1 MALDT
6 GGVTSLYRTGEYDPS
21 SDASRHDAPTLRDG
35 HDVGAALKAVRQ
47 FQGVSLQDLADAT
60 RIRQTY
66 LAALEDM
73 RLDELP
79 SRPFA
84 IGYVKAYARHLG
96 LDVDE
101 AVERFRN
108 DHPEHDE
115 GLRAPIGVRKER
127 DPRLALIIIAGLLI
141 GAAILLWNVA
151 QRAIAEK
158 APSQAVVAEAP
169 GADPPTDIGGP
180 IQVGGPTAPP
190 VESTT
195 PDAYVTPG
203 MANNGDG
210 SETAA
215 KAAEA
220 PVMSLPV
227 GSAFKPEG
235 QIYGAPAGAA
245 SSPGVIIKARRNGV
259 FEVKGPDGSNYFT
272 RVLQQGE
279 AYRVPALKGLT
290 VTVSDPGLFQVF
302 VAGRYTGPLPGL
314 VTQSSSLVALAP
326 VAPAAPV
333 Q

>member
-21 SDASRHDAPTLRDG
+21 SDQARSDAPTLQDG
-35 HDVGAALKAVRQ
+35 HDIGAALKAIRQ
-47 FQGVSLQDLADAT
+47 FHGVTLQDLADAT

-66 LAALEDM
+66 LEALEAM

-96 LDVDE
+96 LDAEE

-115 GLRAPIGVRKER
+115 GLRAPVGVRKER
-127 DPRLALIIIAGLLI
+127 DPRLALVLIACLLV

-151 QRAIAEK
+151 QRTITEK
-158 APSQAVVAEAP
+158 GPSKAVVAEAP
-169 GADPPTDIGGP
+169 ADLPPADVGGP
-180 IQVGGPTAPP
+180 IQVGGAIPPP
-190 VESTT
+190 VEANQ

-210 SETAA
+210 SETAE
-215 KAAEA
+215 KAAQA
-220 PVMSLPV
+220 PVLSLPL
-227 GSAFKPEG
+227 GAAFKPEG
-235 QIYGAPAGAA
+235 AIYGAPAGAQ
-245 SSPGVIIKARRNGV
+245 VVIKARRNGT
-259 FEVKGPDGSNYFT
+259 FEVKGADGSNYFT

-302 VAGRYTGPLPGL
+302 VDGRYTGPLPGL
-314 VTQSSSLVALAP
+314 VTQAAKLPETAP
-326 VAPAAPV
+326 PPPSPPAA

>member
-6 GGVTSLYRTGEYDPS
+6 GGVTSLYRTGDYDPS
-21 SDASRHDAPTLRDG
+21 SDATRTDAPTLQDG
-35 HDVGAALKAVRQ
+35 HDVGAALKAIRQ
-47 FQGVSLQDLADAT
+47 FHGVTLQDLADAT

-66 LAALEDM
+66 LDALEHM

-96 LDVDE
+96 LDADE

-115 GLRAPIGVRKER
+115 GLRAPVGVRKER

-158 APSQAVVAEAP
+158 APSKAVVAETQVQVVP
-169 GADPPTDIGGP
+169 STETGGP
-180 IQVGGPTAPP
+180 IQVGAATPLPP
-190 VESTT
+190 EANS
-195 PDAYVTPG
+195 PDAYIPPG

-210 SETAA
+210 TETAA

-220 PVMSLPV
+220 PVLSLPL
-227 GSAFKPEG
+227 GAAFKPEG
-235 QIYGAPAGAA
+235 TIYGAPAGAT
-245 SSPGVIIKARRNGV
+245 VVIKARRNGT
-259 FEVKGPDGSNYFT
+259 FEVKGADGTNYFT

-279 AYRVPALKGLT
+279 AYRVPSLKGLS

-302 VAGRYTGPLPGL
+302 VAGRYTGPLPGV
-314 VTQSSSLVALAP
+314 VTQTSKL
-326 VAPAAPV
+326 VAPAAPAPTATPA

>member
-21 SDASRHDAPTLRDG
+21 SDAGRHDAPTLQDG
-35 HDVGAALKAVRQ
+35 YDIGAALKAIRQ
-47 FQGVSLQDLADAT
+47 FHGVTLQDLADAT

-66 LAALEDM
+66 LDALENM

-108 DHPEHDE
+108 DNPEHDE
-115 GLRAPIGVRKER
+115 GLRAPVGVRKER
-127 DPRLALIIIAGLLI
+127 DPRLALVIIAGVLI

-151 QRAIAEK
+151 QRAITEK
-158 APSQAVVAEAP
+158 APSKAVVAEAQVP
-169 GADPPTDIGGP
+169 VAPSTDTGGP
-180 IQVGGPTAPP
+180 IQVGAAIPPP

-227 GSAFKPEG
+227 GAAFKPEG
-235 QIYGAPAGAA
+235 QVYGAPAGAA
-245 SSPGVIIKARRNGV
+245 NASTVIIKARRNGV
-259 FEVKGPDGSNYFT
+259 FEVKGADGSNYFT

-302 VAGRYTGPLPGL
+302 VNGRYTGPLPSL
-314 VTQSSSLVALAP
+314 VTQTGKLVEA
-326 VAPAAPV
+326 APAPA

>member
-21 SDASRHDAPTLRDG
+21 AEASRSDAPTLQDG
-35 HDVGAALKAVRQ
+35 YDIGAALKAIRQ
-47 FQGVSLQDLADAT
+47 FHGVTLQDLADAT

-66 LAALEDM
+66 LDALESM

-96 LDVDE
+96 LDADE
-101 AVERFRN
+101 AVERFRHDN
-108 DHPEHDE
+108 PEHDE
-115 GLRAPIGVRKER
+115 GLRAPVGVRKER
-127 DPRLALIIIAGLLI
+127 DPRLALVIIAGLLI

-151 QRAIAEK
+151 QRAITEK
-158 APSQAVVAEAP
+158 APSKAVVAEAP
-169 GADPPTDIGGP
+169 VATPPEEIGGP
-180 IQVGGPTAPP
+180 IQVGGATPPP

-220 PVMSLPV
+220 PTLSLPL
-227 GSAFKPEG
+227 GAAFKPEG
-235 QIYGAPAGAA
+235 AIYGAPAGV
-245 SSPGVIIKARRNGV
+245 PVVIKARRNGT
-259 FEVKGPDGSNYFT
+259 FEVKGADGSNYFT

-279 AYRVPALKGLT
+279 SYRVPALKGLT
-290 VTVSDPGLFQVF
+290 VTVSDPSLFQVF

-314 VTQSSSLVALAP
+314 VTQAGTLAAT
-326 VAPAAPV
+326 APAVPV

>member
-21 SDASRHDAPTLRDG
+21 AEVLRNDAPTLQDG
-35 HDVGAALKAVRQ
+35 YDVGAALKAIRL
-47 FQGVSLQDLADAT
+47 FHGVTLQDLADAT
-60 RIRQTY
+60 RIRQSY
-66 LAALEDM
+66 LDALENM

-127 DPRLALIIIAGLLI
+127 DPRLALILIAGLLI

-158 APSQAVVAEAP
+158 APSQAIVAE
-169 GADPPTDIGGP
+169 GHVPPPPADIGGP

-220 PVMSLPV
+220 PVMSLPA
-227 GSAFKPEG
+227 GAAFKAEG
-235 QIYGAPAGAA
+235 TIYGAPVSAA
-245 SSPGVIIKARRNGV
+245 SGVTIKARRNGV

-314 VTQSSSLVALAP
+314 VTQSSTLAALAP
-326 VAPAAPV
+326 SAPVPAAS

>member
-21 SDASRHDAPTLRDG
+21 SDTGRHEAPTLQDG
-35 HDVGAALKAVRQ
+35 HDLGAALKAIRL
-47 FQGVSLQDLADAT
+47 FHGVTLQDLADAT

-96 LDVDE
+96 LDVE
-101 AVERFRN
+101 QAVERFRS

-127 DPRLALIIIAGLLI
+127 DPRLALVVIAVVLI
-141 GAAILLWNVA
+141 GAAFLLWNVA
-151 QRAIAEK
+151 QRAIAQK
-158 APSQAVVAEAP
+158 APSHAVVAETQIP
-169 GADPPTDIGGP
+169 VIPSTDTGGP
-180 IQVGGPTAPP
+180 IQVGGAIPPP

-203 MANNGDG
+203 MSTNGDG
-210 SETAA
+210 SDTAA
-215 KAAEA
+215 KLAEA
-220 PVMSLPV
+220 PVLSMPL
-227 GSAFKPEG
+227 GAAFKPEG
-235 QIYGAPAGAA
+235 QIYGAPSG
-245 SSPGVIIKARRNGV
+245 SPVIIKARRNGV

-290 VTVSDPGLFQVF
+290 VTVKFS
-302 VAGRYTGPLPGL
+302 PLGS
-314 VTQSSSLVALAP
+314 T
-326 VAPAAPV
+326 APAIRSGGRAMTGIPDDPRFISLRCPLKK
-333 Q
+333 

>member
-21 SDASRHDAPTLRDG
+21 SDQARSDAPTLQDG
-35 HDVGAALKAVRQ
+35 YDIGAALKAIRQ
-47 FQGVSLQDLADAT
+47 FHGVTLQDLADAT

-66 LAALEDM
+66 LEALEAM

-96 LDVDE
+96 LDAEE

-115 GLRAPIGVRKER
+115 GLRAPVGVRKER
-127 DPRLALIIIAGLLI
+127 DPRLALVLIACLLV

-151 QRAIAEK
+151 QRTITEK
-158 APSQAVVAEAP
+158 SPSKAVVAEAP
-169 GADPPTDIGGP
+169 VDLPPADVGGP
-180 IQVGGPTAPP
+180 IQVGGAIPPP

-210 SETAA
+210 TETAEQ
-215 KAAEA
+215 AAQA
-220 PVMSLPV
+220 PVLSLPL
-227 GSAFKPEG
+227 GAAFKPEG
-235 QIYGAPAGAA
+235 AIYGAPAGAQ
-245 SSPGVIIKARRNGV
+245 VVIKARRNGT
-259 FEVKGPDGSNYFT
+259 FEVKGADGSNYFT

-302 VAGRYTGPLPGL
+302 VDGRYTGPLPGL
-314 VTQSSSLVALAP
+314 VSQAAKLPETAP
-326 VAPAAPV
+326 KPSPAPAVV

>member
-21 SDASRHDAPTLRDG
+21 SDGARSDAPTLQDG
-35 HDVGAALKAVRQ
+35 YDVGAALKAIRQ
-47 FQGVSLQDLADAT
+47 FHGVTLQDLADAT

-66 LAALEDM
+66 LEALEGM

-96 LDVDE
+96 LDADE

-108 DHPEHDE
+108 DNPEHDE
-115 GLRAPIGVRKER
+115 GLRAPVGVRKER
-127 DPRLALIIIAGLLI
+127 DPRLALILIAGLLI

-158 APSQAVVAEAP
+158 APSKAVVAEAP
-169 GADPPTDIGGP
+169 GVGAPTDFSGP
-180 IQVGGPTAPP
+180 IQVGGAIPPP

-195 PDAYVTPG
+195 PDDYVTPG

-220 PVMSLPV
+220 PVLSLPI
-227 GSAFKPEG
+227 GAAFKPEG
-235 QIYGAPAGAA
+235 AIYGAPAGAT
-245 SSPGVIIKARRNGV
+245 VIIKARRNGT
-259 FEVKGPDGSNYFT
+259 FEVKGADGSNYFT

-279 AYRVPALKGLT
+279 SYRVPALKGLT

-314 VTQSSSLVALAP
+314 VTQSATLLAQ
-326 VAPAAPV
+326 APAPAPAPPAV

>member
-21 SDASRHDAPTLRDG
+21 SDGSRSDAAPTLQDG
-35 HDVGAALKAVRQ
+35 HDVGAALKAIRQ
-47 FQGVSLQDLADAT
+47 FHGVTLQDLADAT

-66 LAALEDM
+66 LEALEAM

-96 LDVDE
+96 LDADE

-115 GLRAPIGVRKER
+115 GLRAPVGVRKER
-127 DPRLALIIIAGLLI
+127 DPRLALVLIAGLLI
-141 GAAILLWNVA
+141 GASILLWNVA

-158 APSQAVVAEAP
+158 APSKAVVAEAP
-169 GADPPTDIGGP
+169 GVGAPTDIGGP
-180 IQVGGPTAPP
+180 IQVGGAIPPP

-220 PVMSLPV
+220 PVMSLPL
-227 GSAFKPEG
+227 GAAFKPEG
-235 QIYGAPAGAA
+235 AIYGAPAGAT
-245 SSPGVIIKARRNGV
+245 VVIKARRNGT
-259 FEVKGPDGSNYFT
+259 FEVKGADGSNYFT

-302 VAGRYTGPLPGL
+302 VGGRYTGPLPGL
-314 VTQSSSLVALAP
+314 VTQTGSLA
-326 VAPAAPV
+326 APAPAPAQATPV

>member
-21 SDASRHDAPTLRDG
+21 SDGGRHDAPTLHDG
-35 HDVGAALKAVRQ
+35 HDVGAALKAIRQ
-47 FQGVSLQDLADAT
+47 FHGVTLQDLADAT

-101 AVERFRN
+101 AVERFRGDN
-108 DHPEHDE
+108 PEHDE

-127 DPRLALIIIAGLLI
+127 DPRLALIIIAGILI

-151 QRAIAEK
+151 QRAITEK

-169 GADPPTDIGGP
+169 GVGPPTDFGGP
-180 IQVGGPTAPP
+180 IEVGPSTPPP

-220 PVMSLPV
+220 PVMSLPI
-227 GSAFKPEG
+227 GADFKPEG
-235 QIYGAPAGAA
+235 QVYGAPAGAT
-245 SSPGVIIKARRNGV
+245 VVIKARRNGT

-290 VTVSDPGLFQVF
+290 VTVSDPALFQVF
-302 VAGRYTGPLPGL
+302 VGGRYTGPLPAL
-314 VTQSSSLVALAP
+314 VTQTGKLAEQAPAP
-326 VAPAAPV
+326 VSAMPA

>member
-21 SDASRHDAPTLRDG
+21 SEPTRSDAPTLQDG
-35 HDVGAALKAVRQ
+35 YDVGAALKAIRQ
-47 FQGVSLQDLADAT
+47 FHGVTLQDLADAT

-66 LAALEDM
+66 LEALEAM

-96 LDVDE
+96 LDADE

-115 GLRAPIGVRKER
+115 GLRAPVGVRKER

-141 GAAILLWNVA
+141 GASILLWNVA
-151 QRAIAEK
+151 QRAISEK
-158 APSQAVVAEAP
+158 GPPKTTVAETTVAL
-169 GADPPTDIGGP
+169 PPEVGGP
-180 IQVGGPTAPP
+180 IPVGGSIPPP

-195 PDAYVTPG
+195 PDAYITPG

-220 PVMSLPV
+220 PVLSLPI
-227 GSAFKPEG
+227 GAAFKPEG
-235 QIYGAPAGAA
+235 QIYGAPAGAT
-245 SSPGVIIKARRNGV
+245 VVIKARRNGV
-259 FEVKGPDGSNYFT
+259 FEVKGADGSNYFT

-314 VTQSSSLVALAP
+314 VTQTSSLAAT
-326 VAPAAPV
+326 APAAPAPV

>member
-21 SDASRHDAPTLRDG
+21 AEVSRSDAPTLQDG
-35 HDVGAALKAVRQ
+35 YDVGAALKAIRQ
-47 FQGVSLQDLADAT
+47 FHGVTLQDLADAT

-66 LAALEDM
+66 LDALEGM

-96 LDVDE
+96 LDADE

-108 DHPEHDE
+108 DNPEHDE

-127 DPRLALIIIAGLLI
+127 DPRLALIIIVGLLI
-141 GAAILLWNVA
+141 GAAIILWNVA
-151 QRAIAEK
+151 QRSIAEK
-158 APSQAVVAEAP
+158 APSKAVVAETQVAVVP
-169 GADPPTDIGGP
+169 STDTGGP
-180 IQVGGPTAPP
+180 IQVGAAIPPP

-227 GSAFKPEG
+227 GAAFKPEG
-235 QIYGAPAGAA
+235 TIYGAPAGA
-245 SSPGVIIKARRNGV
+245 SGVIVKARRNGT
-259 FEVKGPDGSNYFT
+259 FEVRGPDGSNYFT

-314 VTQSSSLVALAP
+314 VTQSATLAALAP
-326 VAPAAPV
+326 AASAA